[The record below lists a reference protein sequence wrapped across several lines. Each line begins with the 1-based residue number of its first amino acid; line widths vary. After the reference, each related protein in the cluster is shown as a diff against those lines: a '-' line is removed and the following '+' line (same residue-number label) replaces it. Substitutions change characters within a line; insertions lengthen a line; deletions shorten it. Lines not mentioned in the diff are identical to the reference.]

1 MVDIDS
7 HELKKNDL
15 LLIAGKGHESLQVV
29 GNQSLPFNDYNVAKE
44 TINNLINHE
53 AIN

>member
-1 MVDIDS
+1 
-7 HELKKNDL
+7 
-15 LLIAGKGHESLQVV
+15 VV

-53 AIN
+53 AINWYLYGQKKN